1 MRYRTKK
8 RIIIVV
14 CVLLV
19 AASLW
24 LGSKYA
30 SFRSETNYCFA
41 SVADF
46 FQQIFSRNKVKLEF
60 VDQNVDEQ
68 AIGEYRLR
76 TMKVRLIDGEFVV
89 RAVAVDT
96 LFGTY
101 YRFPGLDFD
110 VGMIKFGTSDDG
122 EHICTDKYTLFFD
135 DGTLI
140 EVLSDYH
147 ITDNYGGPLI
157 TIENNDTF
165 YKDYPYSFY
174 FWIPGELPT
183 DYQLTCEEDSSYGFT
198 YDEVIKS

>member
-1 MRYRTKK
+1 
-8 RIIIVV
+8 
-14 CVLLV
+14 
-19 AASLW
+19 
-24 LGSKYA
+24 
-30 SFRSETNYCFA
+30 
-41 SVADF
+41 
-46 FQQIFSRNKVKLEF
+46 
-60 VDQNVDEQ
+60 
-68 AIGEYRLR
+68 
-76 TMKVRLIDGEFVV
+76 MKVRLIDGEFVV

-110 VGMIKFGTSDDG
+110 AGMIKFGTSDDG
-122 EHICTDKYTLFFD
+122 EHICSDKYTLFFD

>member
-68 AIGEYRLR
+68 AIGEYPSAL
-76 TMKVRLIDGEFVV
+76 
-89 RAVAVDT
+89 
-96 LFGTY
+96 
-101 YRFPGLDFD
+101 
-110 VGMIKFGTSDDG
+110 
-122 EHICTDKYTLFFD
+122 
-135 DGTLI
+135 
-140 EVLSDYH
+140 
-147 ITDNYGGPLI
+147 
-157 TIENNDTF
+157 
-165 YKDYPYSFY
+165 
-174 FWIPGELPT
+174 
-183 DYQLTCEEDSSYGFT
+183 
-198 YDEVIKS
+198 